1 MKKLLLSLGASLLAI
16 LVLPAQEQGLLWEI
30 ESPQGKVSYLYGT
43 YHLVGADFLEERKD
57 VSKVFEESRMVVVE
71 TVIDS
76 SQLMSLAPLSLMP
89 RKSLKAMTDSLDYLL
104 LKEKIEPVMQM
115 DLAMLDMLKPM
126 VLSTAYAANL
136 AQELTP
142 DSLSYG
148 GLPIDMYFAKTG
160 EEQGKEVLSLET
172 IKEQMTIL
180 FESQTEEEQLEDL
193 LEMLREDMG
202 EDVTTGIIAAYH
214 QDDLSDLYE
223 AAMLSGMEA
232 GDMEVLLDE
241 RNQAWVPKLAPE
253 LNKGGLFIAVGALH
267 LPGEQGLIA
276 LLQAEGYKLKPLK

>member
-30 ESPQGKVSYLYGT
+30 ESPEGKVSYLYGT
-43 YHLVGADFLEERKD
+43 YHLVGADFLKERKD

-89 RKSLKAMTDSLDYLL
+89 GKSLKAMTDSLDYLL

-142 DSLSYG
+142 DSLRYG

-214 QDDLSDLYE
+214 QDDLSELYE